1 MRTNGIHECIWYRIL
16 LPHYLPSIVEKVLF
30 LDADTLVLGELRE
43 LFSIDMEKCAVAGCL
58 DPLHFTADTYTRL
71 GYDPELGYINAGA
84 LLINLDL
91 WRKMCLTDEIIHYV
105 RGHEVIIKYKDQDSI
120 NYVCRKNKKL
130 LPLKYGMMDC
140 FLSDNWPWPDIYS
153 EELKECRLHP
163 GIIHFAGNAPWAKEF
178 CHRPFHDDWHR
189 YNLMLSHPVRRRYIN
204 KGLPFLKMMVW
215 KILH

>member
-1 MRTNGIHECIWYRIL
+1 M
-16 LPHYLPSIVEKVLF
+16 EKVLF